1 MMLTVLDRLPQGILT
16 LSSREL
22 HRVLPG
28 PTLIHMPGR
37 IAEPLFVSVLIH
49 GNEESGWEAIKK
61 LLINYTGNELPRSL
75 SLFIGNVEAARY
87 GKRFLA
93 GQQDYNRVW
102 KKGDSDEHRMM
113 RQILQEMQRRH
124 VFMSIDLH
132 NTSGR
137 NPHYACINKTESPFP
152 ELASMFSNIV
162 VYFRKP
168 DSVQSMAFS
177 GICPAVTIECGPSG
191 ETSGINRACDF
202 INRCLCL
209 DSLQY
214 IASGSEKLNVY
225 HTVAIVKIPSDHD
238 FGFDERDCM
247 INLDH
252 NFERFNFHELPAGT
266 VIGHVADGV
275 DRPFDVRD
283 ESGREVSDD
292 YFSIDSHDI
301 QVKKDV
307 VPAMITLNR
316 EIIRQDCLCYL
327 MEHYHLE

>member
-1 MMLTVLDRLPQGILT
+1 MLTVLDRLPQGILT

-22 HRVLPG
+22 HQVLPG

-75 SLFIGNVEAARY
+75 SLFIGNIEAARY
-87 GKRFLA
+87 AKRYLP

-102 KKGDSDEHRMM
+102 KEGNSPEHRMM
-113 RQILQEMQRRH
+113 QEILREMQQRNI
-124 VFMSIDLH
+124 FMSIDVH

-137 NPHYACINKTESPFP
+137 NPHYACINKTQPPFP
-152 ELASMFSNIV
+152 ALAAMFSRIV

-168 DSVQSMAFS
+168 DTVQSMAFS
-177 GICPAVTIECGPSG
+177 EICPAVTIECGPSG
-191 ETSGINRACDF
+191 ETGGIEQACEYID
-202 INRCLCL
+202 RCLCL
-209 DSLQY
+209 ESMHRIDS
-214 IASGSEKLNVY
+214 GPDELNVY
-225 HTVAIVKIPSDHD
+225 HTVAVVKIPEDKS
-238 FGFDERDCM
+238 FGFDERDQM
-247 INLDH
+247 INLSH
-252 NFERFNFHELPAGT
+252 SFERFNFRDLPAGT
-266 VIGHVADGV
+266 VIGQVADGV

-283 ESGREVSDD
+283 ESGREVSDE
-292 YFSIDSHDI
+292 YFNINTHDI
-301 QVKKDV
+301 EVRKDV

-327 MEHYHLE
+327 MERYHLE